1 MRKTT
6 AIAFLALLLLP
17 LGAGAAG
24 GGVPLMHADVDV
36 SDHAAVQRGAASF
49 VNYCMGCHSLKYL
62 RYQRLNQDIG
72 IPEETIQ
79 ENLIWTPDT
88 MVLDPMT
95 NAMTAQQA
103 EAWFGAP
110 APDLTLSTRR
120 RGEDWVYTYLNTFY
134 GDDSTSTGTNN
145 LVLAGASMP
154 HVLWRLQG
162 IPEAEREDGHVVGV
176 RYPEEG
182 ATVSEEEYQAFT
194 NDLVTFLAYAAE
206 PVRETRQQMGIWVIA
221 FLLVFLVVAIFLKK
235 EYWKDIH

>member
-1 MRKTT
+1 MRTTT
-6 AIAFLALLLLP
+6 AIAFLALLLP

-88 MVLDPMT
+88 NVLDPMT
-95 NAMTAQQA
+95 NAMTVQQA

-134 GDDSTSTGTNN
+134 RDDSASTGTNN

-162 IPEAEREDGHVVGV
+162 IPEAEREDGRVVGV
-176 RYPEEG
+176 SYPEEG
-182 ATVSEEEYQAFT
+182 GTLSEEEYQAFT

>member
-1 MRKTT
+1 MRRTT
-6 AIAFLALLLLP
+6 AIAFLALMLLP

-79 ENLIWTPDT
+79 DNLIWTPGT
-88 MVLDPMT
+88 KVLDPMT
-95 NAMTAQQA
+95 NAMTAEQA
-103 EAWFGAP
+103 LAWFGAP
-110 APDLTLSTRR
+110 APDLTLTTRS

-134 GDDSTSTGTNN
+134 RDDSTSTGTNN

-162 IPEAEREDGHVVGV
+162 IPEPEREDGHVVGV
-176 RYPEEG
+176 NYPGEG
-182 ATVSEEEYQAFT
+182 GTLSEEEYQAFT

-221 FLLVFLVVAIFLKK
+221 FLLVFLVVAFLLKK